1 MLSAIYNIAFSFIYL
16 LIMAGAI
23 RPFLQMIGNVYHNK
37 EVVDKGLVALMFLL
51 LIASSFL
58 TEILGLHALFGA
70 FIAGVV
76 MPDNM
81 KFRKIM
87 TEKVEDVSLALF
99 LPLFFVS
106 TGLRTELG
114 LLDSPELWTM
124 CGIFIL
130 VAIIGKFGGTLVA
143 ARFVG
148 ETWKDSLYIGALM
161 NTRGL
166 MELVVLTIGY
176 DMKILT
182 PPIFV
187 MLVLMTLVTT
197 FMTTPLI
204 SLIQFCYKTHEKFRS
219 QKRVEPTKPG
229 VFKVLL
235 SFGRASNGQ
244 VMLDVAHQMFSHKK
258 DKLEITALHLTVGPD
273 VNPMHADNFEEV
285 SFGPILYGAQKLNI
299 PLKTRYEVS
308 NNAGQD
314 ICNIANQEGY
324 DFLLVGAGI
333 TMSDLPADIAATRY
347 RAFFIYKFL
356 RHFKAPESWFYPGE
370 LLKDKTKTFIEQSHC
385 PVGVFVNR
393 QFVKAT
399 HTLILIRSEADLFLF
414 TYGETLQQTTFSEL
428 AILNL
433 SNDEAADYTPLRRA
447 ITEFTD
453 LRKKGHLLSERKLSE
468 NLLAAY
474 NFMLVSYDTWNS
486 ISESD
491 KIALQKMPSTL
502 ILSKPAPKIEQN
514 NV

>member
-1 MLSAIYNIAFSFIYL
+1 
-16 LIMAGAI
+16 
-23 RPFLQMIGNVYHNK
+23 
-37 EVVDKGLVALMFLL
+37 
-51 LIASSFL
+51 
-58 TEILGLHALFGA
+58 
-70 FIAGVV
+70 
-76 MPDNM
+76 
-81 KFRKIM
+81 M
-87 TEKVEDVSLALF
+87 TSCWSE
-99 LPLFFVS
+99 
-106 TGLRTELG
+106 
-114 LLDSPELWTM
+114 PE
-124 CGIFIL
+124 
-130 VAIIGKFGGTLVA
+130 
-143 ARFVG
+143 
-148 ETWKDSLYIGALM
+148 S
-161 NTRGL
+161 
-166 MELVVLTIGY
+166 
-176 DMKILT
+176 
-182 PPIFV
+182 
-187 MLVLMTLVTT
+187 
-197 FMTTPLI
+197 
-204 SLIQFCYKTHEKFRS
+204 
-219 QKRVEPTKPG
+219 
-229 VFKVLL
+229 
-235 SFGRASNGQ
+235 
-244 VMLDVAHQMFSHKK
+244 
-258 DKLEITALHLTVGPD
+258 
-273 VNPMHADNFEEV
+273 
-285 SFGPILYGAQKLNI
+285 
-299 PLKTRYEVS
+299 
-308 NNAGQD
+308 
-314 ICNIANQEGY
+314 
-324 DFLLVGAGI
+324 LVGAGI

-399 HTLILIRSEADLFLF
+399 HTLILVRSEADLFLF

-502 ILSKPAPKIEQN
+502 ILSKPDPKIEQN